1 MNTTKILN
9 ELIAKYSI
17 SDEDVSALEDAMK
30 LDGFI
35 AEEEVAAEEV
45 E

>member
-1 MNTTKILN
+1 METTKILN

-17 SDEDVSALEDAMK
+17 SDEDVSALEEAMK

-35 AEEEVAAEEV
+35 AEEEAEV

>member
-17 SDEDVSALEDAMK
+17 SDEDVSALEEAMK

-35 AEEEVAAEEV
+35 AEEADE
-45 E
+45 

>member
-1 MNTTKILN
+1 METTKILN

-17 SDEDVSALEDAMK
+17 SDEDVSALEEAMK
-30 LDGFI
+30 HDGFI
-35 AEEEVAAEEV
+35 AEEEPEADQV

>member
-1 MNTTKILN
+1 METTKILN

-17 SDEDVSALEDAMK
+17 SDEDVSALEEAMK

-35 AEEEVAAEEV
+35 AEEETETE
-45 E
+45 